1 MVIFSWYHD
10 LGFENNSGTNCEYL
24 RQSMPVSFA
33 KHCMVLACKQML
45 PPFVT
50 RWKWQPGMR
59 FKIYWNPVE
68 IQKKMLK
75 SNINQ
80 QQCCFIW
87 YCSIFH
93 WQIDLIVV
101 DTFCLWIF
109 IPDIPDIPDIWPSG
123 NPKKKNTKIKL
134 TALLFYLI
142 LFNISLTNWFN
153 CVWYGYVNIHFPP
166 PHWIPFATW
175 GEVARLVG
183 ACTSRGTTSLP

>member
-93 WQIDLIVV
+93 WQIDLIVF
-101 DTFCLWIF
+101 DTVMWIF
-109 IPDIPDIPDIWPSG
+109 IP
-123 NPKKKNTKIKL
+123 
-134 TALLFYLI
+134 
-142 LFNISLTNWFN
+142 
-153 CVWYGYVNIHFPP
+153 PP
-166 PHWIPFATW
+166 PALDPICN
-175 GEVARLVG
+175 VRR
-183 ACTSRGTTSLP
+183 SRKIGGSMHISRNYVSSSRRRCRRDAFDQVSKMGCKLALFVSNQSTLS